1 MRLASNFRKHPAGI
15 FHSRADDVWRH
26 LRKTVHST
34 LKVYDSGLKHL
45 QYVSTCV
52 AEEMIGCITDMRG
65 KEFDPY
71 DVFYQ
76 AIMNNA
82 MAFLTGKKYS
92 VGDEL
97 FKMVTSLDLK
107 KKKLFSPI
115 GKPSK
120 LDMFPWLRFL
130 GNETYTEILKFC
142 QERDAIF

>member
-1 MRLASNFRKHPAGI
+1 M
-15 FHSRADDVWRH
+15 
-26 LRKTVHST
+26 TVHST

-65 KEFDPY
+65 KEFDIN

-76 AIMNNA
+76 GIMN

-107 KKKLFSPI
+107 KKKFFSPI

-142 QERDAIF
+142 QIFEVLKKEVSEKRNDFTELCDKTMIIEA